1 MGDSTIVANND
12 GGFRARGGRWVVD
25 GFSLLIVASALA
37 GGWAVQRFYRPG
49 PPPPPFPRQPSEFR
63 SALVLAADKEAALSA
78 LSVRA
83 DDTQALLNLAI
94 IYFEEGAPVKALE
107 SLERARDLGVL
118 DERLFY
124 YAGVLYEA
132 QGLPDYAVVEYEK
145 FLRHRP
151 DDLETRLRLAN
162 TLYRLDEV
170 DRSIEHYRLVLK
182 SRPGDPLVSYNLA
195 MAYRDKKNWA
205 DGLAALNPFLV
216 SGKPMPAG
224 GHRLL
229 GDLYLGS
236 GNAARALSEYEKERE
251 LQGETLDVC
260 LALATAAETLKKTD
274 LAVSYWTK
282 ALALD
287 PTHRDARARLRRLK
301 QPVPARRRSS

>member
-1 MGDSTIVANND
+1 MGASSIEINND
-12 GGFRARGGRWVVD
+12 GGSRARGGRWALDVFALLVVACA
-25 GFSLLIVASALA
+25 VA
-37 GGWAVQRFYRPG
+37 GGWAVNWFYRPA

-63 SALVLAADKEAALSA
+63 SPSTLATDKKAVLAA

-83 DDTQALLNLAI
+83 DDPQALLNLAI
-94 IYFEEGAPVKALE
+94 IYFEEGTPVKALE
-107 SLERARDLGVL
+107 SLERARDVGVL

-124 YAGVLYEA
+124 YAGVLYES

-145 FLRHRP
+145 FLRHQP
-151 DDLETRLRLAN
+151 NDLETRLRLAN
-162 TLYRLDEV
+162 TLYRIDEV
-170 DRSIEHYRLVLK
+170 DRSIEQYRLVLK

-195 MAYRDKKNWA
+195 VAYRDKKNWA
-205 DGLAALNPFLV
+205 DGLAALNPLLA
-216 SGKPMPAG
+216 SGKAMPAG

-236 GNAARALSEYEKERE
+236 GDAAKALTEYEKERDR
-251 LQGETLDVC
+251 QGETLDVC
-260 LALATAAETLKKTD
+260 LALSTAAETLKKTD
-274 LAVSYWTK
+274 LAITYLTK

-301 QPVPARRRSS
+301 QAGPPRRR